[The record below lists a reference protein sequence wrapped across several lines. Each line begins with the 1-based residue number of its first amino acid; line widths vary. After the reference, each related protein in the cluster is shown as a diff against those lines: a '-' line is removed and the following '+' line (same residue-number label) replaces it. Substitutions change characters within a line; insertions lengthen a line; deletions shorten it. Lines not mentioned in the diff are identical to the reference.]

1 MEQDLQLRKLHD
13 QVQLNYFTN
22 KNDVITILM
31 ALQRQNYVLG
41 NSITNLVQKW
51 PTPPPI
57 PSDPTTIKGVRQM
70 FGTLLGTKD

>member
-22 KNDVITILM
+22 KHDEITILM
-31 ALQRQNYVLG
+31 ALQHQNYVLG
-41 NSITNLVQKW
+41 NSITNLVKKW
-51 PTPPPI
+51 PTPPI
-57 PSDPTTIKGVRQM
+57 PSDPATTKGVRQM

>member
-22 KNDVITILM
+22 KHDVVIILM

-51 PTPPPI
+51 PAPPPI
-57 PSDPTTIKGVRQM
+57 PSDPTTTKGVRQM